1 MAHVYVYGIV
11 PAAERAKLPAEGV
24 AGAHVRAV
32 EHQGVAAIVSD
43 VEGDS
48 LQAAREVRAHWRVV
62 EAAAAETTVLP
73 VRFATVLPGD
83 DAVVAQLLE
92 PEAERL
98 TSLLDA
104 LAGRVQLAV
113 KGEYDEQTLLREVVS
128 ESPPVRK
135 LQQRVESVPE
145 AAGYYDRIQLG
156 ELVAGEVARR
166 RQHDE
171 QQAMAA
177 LAPHAEAARA
187 NEPRTPNGAFDL
199 AFLVARDKV
208 DAFGA
213 PVRAL
218 AEQLGERVKLRYV
231 GPLPPY
237 SFVDE
242 QAVAAW
248 A

>member
-24 AGAHVRAV
+24 AGARVRAV
-32 EHQGVAAIVSD
+32 EHKGVAAIVSD

-92 PEAERL
+92 PGAERL
-98 TSLLDA
+98 TALLDG

-128 ESPPVRK
+128 ESPAVRK
-135 LQQRVESVPE
+135 LQQRVESMPE

-156 ELVAGEVARR
+156 ELVAAEVARR
-166 RQHDE
+166 RQRDE

-187 NEPRTPNGAFDL
+187 NESRTPNGAFDL
-199 AFLVARDKV
+199 AFLVARDKI

-218 AEQLGERVKLRYV
+218 AEQLGDRVKLRYV

-242 QAVAAW
+242 QAVTAW